1 MFKSYRNV
9 ASSLRV
15 RNKAVAKAS
24 IAPYCSG
31 MEETKQLKAQID
43 LLQAALDHINQGFTV
58 FDSDLRLVAWNRG
71 LYDMLDMPESI
82 VRRGSHLQDFIRVNA
97 ERGEYGPGDIEAK
110 IERRIERAKLFEPH
124 YFERIR
130 PNGQIIAVS
139 GTPLPQG
146 GFVTIYSDVT
156 EERQRQEK
164 LERTVEE
171 RTHALQQSE
180 DWLRLVTDNIPALIA
195 YLSPGPV
202 FRFANR
208 RYADWFG
215 HSIVSIAGRP
225 ARDIVGDELFAEL
238 EPHINRAFEG
248 NAVSYEYQRERLDG
262 TMAYMRST
270 LIPDMTV
277 DGRTLGIF
285 VLSLD
290 ASDQKAA
297 EAALVQ
303 SQRMD
308 AVGKLTGGLAHDFN
322 NLLAIMMGNLLTLG
336 RMDTPIEKDTLNS
349 KVTPMLEAAKRG
361 SDLIQ
366 RLLAFSRGKPVDPQR
381 VPVADV
387 IGSAARLLE
396 GSLPSSISLTI
407 DAEDRSIGAL
417 IDPTQMETTFIN
429 MAFNARDAMPDGG
442 SLSIALE
449 ATDLDS
455 QQAQEM
461 SVPVGEYAA
470 ITVADTGSGMDEDS
484 QLKIFEPFFT
494 TKAFGTGS
502 GLGLSMVYGFIQQSG
517 GAIQVRSK
525 LGEGTALTIYL
536 PLVRL
541 QDAGDIGKS
550 EDKASLKYGSG
561 ELLLLIEDDPDVSE
575 TIADQLQ
582 NLGFAI
588 LKAENADDARQLA
601 LDLPEL
607 RAVLSDI
614 IMPGQTNGLKLA
626 REIRQNRPELGIA
639 LMTGYADWSAL
650 ADNSSS
656 CEFPVLAKPFNDY
669 QLAETLRKIL
679 QP

>member
-1 MFKSYRNV
+1 
-9 ASSLRV
+9 
-15 RNKAVAKAS
+15 
-24 IAPYCSG
+24 

-82 VRRGSHLQDFIRVNA
+82 VRRGAHLEDFIRVNA

-270 LIPDMTV
+270 LIPDMTI

-336 RMDTPIEKDTLNS
+336 RMEPPVGKEALDS
-349 KVTPMLEAAKRG
+349 KITPMLEAAKRG

-366 RLLAFSRGKPVDPQR
+366 RLLAFSRGKPVDPQTI
-381 VPVADV
+381 PLADV
-387 IGSAARLLE
+387 IASAGRLLE
-396 GSLPSSISLTI
+396 GSLPSSIDLRLPAP
-407 DAEDRSIGAL
+407 DASIAAL
-417 IDPTQMETTFIN
+417 IDPTQMETALIN
-429 MAFNARDAMPDGG
+429 LAFNARDAMPDGG
-442 SLSIALE
+442 TLTISLDQTELAPRE
-449 ATDLDS
+449 AEELG
-455 QQAQEM
+455 
-461 SVPVGEYAA
+461 VPAGSYAR
-470 ITVADTGSGMDEDS
+470 ITVVDTGSGMDEDT
-484 QLKIFEPFFT
+484 QLRVFEPFFT
-494 TKAFGTGS
+494 TKTFGTGS
-502 GLGLSMVYGFIQQSG
+502 GLGLSMVYGFIRQSG
-517 GAIQVRSK
+517 GAIQVSSA
-525 LGEGTALTIYL
+525 LGIGTYLTLYL
-536 PLVRL
+536 PLIRL
-541 QDAGDIGKS
+541 TVSNAVSATARGGAAPKRGK
-550 EDKASLKYGSG
+550 G
-561 ELLLLIEDDPDVSE
+561 ELLLLVEDDPAVAE
-575 TIADQLQ
+575 TVTDQLQ
-582 NLGFAI
+582 NLGYSV
-588 LKAENADDARQLA
+588 LLAESAEDARSLA

-607 RAVLSDI
+607 RGVLSDI
-614 IMPGQTNGLKLA
+614 VMPGQVNGLALA
-626 REIRQNRPELGIA
+626 REIRRKRADLGIA
-639 LMTGYADWSAL
+639 LMSGYADWSAL
-650 ADNSSS
+650 AGQDPA
-656 CEFPVLAKPFNDY
+656 CEFPVLAKPFADD
-669 QLAETLRKIL
+669 QLADTLQRIL
-679 QP
+679 APNG

>member
-82 VRRGSHLQDFIRVNA
+82 VRRGAHLEDFIRVNA

-238 EPHINRAFEG
+238 EPHINRA
-248 NAVSYEYQRERLDG
+248 L
-262 TMAYMRST
+262 
-270 LIPDMTV
+270 
-277 DGRTLGIF
+277 
-285 VLSLD
+285 
-290 ASDQKAA
+290 
-297 EAALVQ
+297 
-303 SQRMD
+303 
-308 AVGKLTGGLAHDFN
+308 
-322 NLLAIMMGNLLTLG
+322 
-336 RMDTPIEKDTLNS
+336 
-349 KVTPMLEAAKRG
+349 
-361 SDLIQ
+361 
-366 RLLAFSRGKPVDPQR
+366 
-381 VPVADV
+381 
-387 IGSAARLLE
+387 
-396 GSLPSSISLTI
+396 
-407 DAEDRSIGAL
+407 
-417 IDPTQMETTFIN
+417 
-429 MAFNARDAMPDGG
+429 
-442 SLSIALE
+442 
-449 ATDLDS
+449 
-455 QQAQEM
+455 
-461 SVPVGEYAA
+461 
-470 ITVADTGSGMDEDS
+470 
-484 QLKIFEPFFT
+484 
-494 TKAFGTGS
+494 
-502 GLGLSMVYGFIQQSG
+502 
-517 GAIQVRSK
+517 
-525 LGEGTALTIYL
+525 
-536 PLVRL
+536 
-541 QDAGDIGKS
+541 
-550 EDKASLKYGSG
+550 
-561 ELLLLIEDDPDVSE
+561 
-575 TIADQLQ
+575 
-582 NLGFAI
+582 
-588 LKAENADDARQLA
+588 
-601 LDLPEL
+601 
-607 RAVLSDI
+607 
-614 IMPGQTNGLKLA
+614 
-626 REIRQNRPELGIA
+626 
-639 LMTGYADWSAL
+639 
-650 ADNSSS
+650 
-656 CEFPVLAKPFNDY
+656 
-669 QLAETLRKIL
+669 
-679 QP
+679 

>member
-1 MFKSYRNV
+1 
-9 ASSLRV
+9 
-15 RNKAVAKAS
+15 
-24 IAPYCSG
+24 
-31 MEETKQLKAQID
+31 MEETKHLKTQLD

-71 LYDMLDMPESI
+71 LYDMLDMPSSI
-82 VRRGSHLQDFIRVNA
+82 VRRGSHLEEFIRVNA

-110 IERRIERAKLFEPH
+110 IERRIQRARLFEPH

-139 GTPLPQG
+139 GTPLPNG

-156 EERQRQEK
+156 EERRRQEK

-195 YLSPGPV
+195 YLAPGPV

-208 RYADWFG
+208 RYAEWFG
-215 HSIVSIAGRP
+215 HSIASIAGRS
-225 ARDIVGDELFAEL
+225 AHEVVGAELFAEL
-238 EPHINRAFEG
+238 LPHINRAFEG

-262 TMAYMRST
+262 TTAYMRST

-290 ASDQKAA
+290 ATDQKAA

-322 NLLAIMMGNLLTLG
+322 NLLAILMGNLLALG
-336 RMDTPIEKDTLNS
+336 RLETPIEKDTLDG
-349 KVTPMLEAAKRG
+349 KIAPMLEAAKRG

-366 RLLAFSRGKPVDPQR
+366 RLLAFSRGKAIDPQT
-381 VPVADV
+381 VSISDV
-387 IGSAARLLE
+387 IGTAAKLLE
-396 GSLPSSISLTI
+396 GSLPSSIDFTI
-407 DAEDRSIGAL
+407 DSDDRSIGAL

-429 MAFNARDAMPDGG
+429 LAFNARDAMPDGG
-442 SLSIALE
+442 SLSIALSS
-449 ATDLDS
+449 TKLDTY
-455 QQAQEM
+455 QAQDL
-461 SVPVGEYAA
+461 SVSAGDYAM
-470 ITVADTGSGMDEDS
+470 ITVADTGSGMDNDS
-484 QLKIFEPFFT
+484 QLRIFEPFYT
-494 TKAFGTGS
+494 TKTFGTGS
-502 GLGLSMVYGFIQQSG
+502 GLGLSMVYGFIRQSG

-525 LGEGTALTIYL
+525 VGEGTTFTIYL
-536 PLVRL
+536 PLKNL
-541 QDAGDIGKS
+541 TGPDANGATAS
-550 EDKASLKYGSG
+550 ELPALKRGQG
-561 ELLLLIEDDPDVSE
+561 ELLLLVEDDPDVSA
-575 TIADQLQ
+575 TISDQLQ
-582 NLGFAI
+582 SLGYAV
-588 LKAENADDARQLA
+588 LKAENAEDACKLA

-607 RAVLSDI
+607 KGVLSDI
-614 IMPGQTNGLKLA
+614 IMPGQMNGLMLA
-626 REIRQNRPELGIA
+626 REIRQNRAELGIA

-656 CEFPVLAKPFNDY
+656 CEFPVLAKPFGDY

-679 QP
+679 